1 MIWKASPSF
10 SSSVALSLGTPPLPL
25 LPTRMVYKPCTHI
38 HTHTLLPH
46 NFPEPERTKEG
57 EHPRKVE
64 DGIIDGEGTFFWPD
78 KWLTSGQ
85 VIQAAHL
92 TATPCPG
99 SCSRHSHQPS
109 FGAGVGGNNCN
120 VSSELQKSR
129 TLQFTHI
136 SEAMEPWKDQAS
148 TLQRAE
154 DTRPARRAE
163 LCSSHWSRSLP
174 PLRSLASPP

>member
-1 MIWKASPSF
+1 MIWKVSPSF
-10 SSSVALSLGTPPLPL
+10 SSSIALNLGPAPLPL
-25 LPTRMVYKPCTHI
+25 LPTRMVYTPCTHI

-46 NFPEPERTKEG
+46 NFPEPERTQEG

-64 DGIIDGEGTFFWPD
+64 DGIIDGEGTLFWPD

-99 SCSRHSHQPS
+99 SCSRHNQPS

-120 VSSELQKSR
+120 VSSELQKKQNSSIHTHFGGDGALERPGQYPPESR
-129 TLQFTHI
+129 EH
-136 SEAMEPWKDQAS
+136 QAR
-148 TLQRAE
+148 QKG
-154 DTRPARRAE
+154 
-163 LCSSHWSRSLP
+163 
-174 PLRSLASPP
+174 

>member
-1 MIWKASPSF
+1 MIWKVSPSF
-10 SSSVALSLGTPPLPL
+10 SSSVALNLGPPPLPL
-25 LPTRMVYKPCTHI
+25 LPTRMVYKPCTHYT

-64 DGIIDGEGTFFWPD
+64 DGIIDGEGTLFWPD

-109 FGAGVGGNNCN
+109 FGAGVGGNNSN
-120 VSSELQKSR
+120 VSSELQKKQNSSIHPHFGGNGALERPGQYPPESR
-129 TLQFTHI
+129 GQ
-136 SEAMEPWKDQAS
+136 QAR
-148 TLQRAE
+148 QKG
-154 DTRPARRAE
+154 
-163 LCSSHWSRSLP
+163 
-174 PLRSLASPP
+174 